1 MPEEVFFNLN
11 EEKKERI
18 INAAMIEFATYGY
31 ENSSTN
37 RIIKECGIS
46 KGSLFKYFKSKEEL
60 YFYLIEIIF
69 AEMSKEMEIWI
80 TKISKGDIWQRVI
93 DFCTLEML
101 WYIENPIKGSF
112 VIKATSD
119 SNTKI
124 FKKLHKR
131 FAKDARNV
139 YFQFLLDVDMD
150 NKKEV
155 ADIIKWVI
163 DGYNMD
169 FRKTIN
175 LNERSL
181 EEIKNDYM
189 EGFTKYIQILQ
200 KGF

>member
-18 INAAMIEFATYGY
+18 INAAMIEFATHGY

-37 RIIKECGIS
+37 RIVKECGIS

-69 AEMSKEMEIWI
+69 AEMSKEIETWI
-80 TKISKGDIWQRVI
+80 TKISKDDICQRVI

-101 WYIENPIKGSF
+101 WYVENPIKGSF
-112 VIKATSD
+112 VIKVTSD

-131 FAKDARNV
+131 FATDARNI
-139 YFQFLLDVDMD
+139 YFQFLLDMDID

-155 ADIIKWVI
+155 ADVIKWVI

-175 LNERSL
+175 LNEKSL
-181 EEIKNDYM
+181 EEIKNEYM

>member
-18 INAAMIEFATYGY
+18 ITAAMVEFGKYGY

-37 RIIKECGIS
+37 RIVKDCGIS

-60 YFYLIEIIF
+60 YFYLVELIF
-69 AEMSKEMEIWI
+69 AEMTNEIEIWL
-80 TKISKGDIWQRVI
+80 TKISQDDVYQRII
-93 DFCTLEML
+93 DFCTLEMS
-101 WYIENPIKGSF
+101 WYVENPIKGSF
-112 VIKATSD
+112 IITATSD
-119 SNTKI
+119 SNTKM

-131 FAKDARNV
+131 FATDARNV
-139 YFQFLLDVDMD
+139 YFQFLMGLDVD

-163 DGYNMD
+163 DGYNIN

-175 LNERSL
+175 LNENSL
-181 EEIKNDYM
+181 EEIKNEYM
-189 EGFTKYIQILQ
+189 EGFTKYLKILQ

>member
-37 RIIKECGIS
+37 RIVKECGIS

-69 AEMSKEMEIWI
+69 AEMSKEIETWI
-80 TKISKGDIWQRVI
+80 TKISKDDIWQRVI

-101 WYIENPIKGSF
+101 WYVENPIKGSF
-112 VIKATSD
+112 VITATSD

-131 FAKDARNV
+131 FSTDARNV
-139 YFQFLLDVDMD
+139 YFQFLLDMDID

-175 LNERSL
+175 LNEKSL

-189 EGFTKYIQILQ
+189 GGFTKYIQILQ

>member
-18 INAAMIEFATYGY
+18 ITAAMVEFGKYGY

-37 RIIKECGIS
+37 RIVKECGIS

-60 YFYLIEIIF
+60 YFYLVELIF
-69 AEMSKEMEIWI
+69 AEMTNEMEIWL
-80 TKISKGDIWQRVI
+80 TKISQDDVYQRII
-93 DFCTLEML
+93 DFCTLEMS
-101 WYIENPIKGSF
+101 WYVENPIKGSF
-112 VIKATSD
+112 IIKATSD
-119 SNTKI
+119 SNTQI

-131 FAKDARNV
+131 FATDARNV
-139 YFQFLLDVDMD
+139 YFQFLMSLDVD

-163 DGYNMD
+163 DGYNIN

-175 LNERSL
+175 LNEKSL

-189 EGFTKYIQILQ
+189 EGSTKYLKILQ

>member
-37 RIIKECGIS
+37 RIVKECGIS

-69 AEMSKEMEIWI
+69 AEMSKEIETWI
-80 TKISKGDIWQRVI
+80 TKISKDDICQRVI

-101 WYIENPIKGSF
+101 WYVENPIKGSF
-112 VIKATSD
+112 VITATSD

-131 FAKDARNV
+131 FSTDARNV
-139 YFQFLLDVDMD
+139 YFQFLLDMDID

-175 LNERSL
+175 LNEKSL

>member
-18 INAAMIEFATYGY
+18 ITAAMVEFGKYGY

-37 RIIKECGIS
+37 RIVKECGIS

-60 YFYLIEIIF
+60 YFYLVELIF
-69 AEMSKEMEIWI
+69 AEMTNEMEMWL
-80 TKISKGDIWQRVI
+80 TKISQDDVYQRII
-93 DFCTLEML
+93 DFCTLEMS
-101 WYIENPIKGSF
+101 WYVENPIKGSF
-112 VIKATSD
+112 IIKATSD
-119 SNTKI
+119 SNTQI

-131 FAKDARNV
+131 FATDARNV
-139 YFQFLLDVDMD
+139 YFQFLMSLDVD

-163 DGYNMD
+163 DGYNIN

-175 LNERSL
+175 LNEKSL

-189 EGFTKYIQILQ
+189 EGFTKYLKILQ

>member
-155 ADIIKWVI
+155 ADVIKWVI